1 MALPTQLTNIPVD
14 NDYSMD
20 EAAIIEQLISSG
32 QLSVSQ
38 VSDYFGLPA
47 ADINRV
53 LSQDFGYT
61 PEQVAQVAAPSPLTG
76 VTADCCANKHCGSN
90 KCASSY

>member
-61 PEQVAQVAAPSPLTG
+61 RASRSGCFAISVDRGNSECSCTIY
-76 VTADCCANKHCGSN
+76 TEYRKHVSR
-90 KCASSY
+90 A